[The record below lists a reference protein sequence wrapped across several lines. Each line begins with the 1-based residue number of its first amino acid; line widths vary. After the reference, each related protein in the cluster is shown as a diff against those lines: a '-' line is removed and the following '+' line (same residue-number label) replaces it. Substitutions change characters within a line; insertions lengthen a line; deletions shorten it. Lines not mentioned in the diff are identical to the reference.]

1 MIVPINSKVQL
12 MMACVDEIAEGAKTA
27 AEFAIK
33 NRKNN
38 PELAILVSFVQRKL
52 AMNRRVEEEV
62 EQVQEVIRE

>member
-1 MIVPINSKVQL
+1 
-12 MMACVDEIAEGAKTA
+12 MASLDETAEGAKTA

-38 PELAILVSFVQRKL
+38 PELAILVSCVGRKS

-62 EQVQEVIRE
+62 EQVLEVIRE

>member
-1 MIVPINSKVQL
+1 
-12 MMACVDEIAEGAKTA
+12 MACVDEIAERAKTV